1 MLNEKV
7 KAIIEAAKPDGWVME
22 PEAKRLMG
30 LYGIEMPP
38 YVWVRTPEDVA
49 AAAERLK
56 FPLAAKVV
64 SPAVIHKSDVGGV
77 VIGIDSLDKIKET
90 FERFSR
96 IQGFSGMHV
105 EPMARGVEL
114 IVGATMDRQF
124 GPVVLLG
131 IGGTMVEIYK
141 DTVVRMAP
149 LNADDVR
156 AMVKCLKAKALLEGY
171 RGKPAVS
178 IDPLTDLL
186 VRFSEMAMDLEGEIA
201 SIDLNPVMA
210 SAEGCIVADARMILY
225 RE

>member
-1 MLNEKV
+1 
-7 KAIIEAAKPDGWVME
+7 
-22 PEAKRLMG
+22 
-30 LYGIEMPP
+30 
-38 YVWVRTPEDVA
+38 
-49 AAAERLK
+49 
-56 FPLAAKVV
+56 
-64 SPAVIHKSDVGGV
+64 
-77 VIGIDSLDKIKET
+77 
-90 FERFSR
+90 
-96 IQGFSGMHV
+96 MHV